1 MFIPLC
7 ITVYELVALTLST
20 TIKIKKYITISRK
33 NNKSRK
39 KGMIIEMDLNQ
50 PLAYRMRPKT
60 LEDYVGQEHI
70 LGKDKILYRTIKA
83 DRLSS
88 IILWGPPGCGKT
100 SLARVISNTTKYK
113 FTRINA
119 VTSGIGDIKKAIE
132 EASNLLLNPSGK
144 CILFIDEIHRFNKL
158 QQDALLPYVENGTV
172 ILIGATTE
180 NPYFEVNKALISRS
194 MVCKLNPLI
203 EDDIYKILKK
213 SLVSEEGLA
222 SYNIKIEDETLRK
235 IAEVSNGDVR
245 TALNGL
251 EIAVLTT
258 NMDSDGFIHITNE
271 IAADCI
277 QRRKAVFDKNG
288 DSHYDNISAFIK
300 SMRGSDPDATVFYLA
315 RAIDGGE
322 EPMFLARRIV
332 IASSEDVGLAD
343 PNALVVATS
352 AMQAV
357 NMVGMPEARII
368 LSEAAL
374 YVARAK
380 KSNASYMAINKALED
395 VKTKDTGEIPMH
407 IRNAPAEGM
416 SEFGYHEGYKY
427 PHDYPGHYV
436 EQQYLPDKMVGT
448 KYLGEI

>member
-1 MFIPLC
+1 
-7 ITVYELVALTLST
+7 
-20 TIKIKKYITISRK
+20 
-33 NNKSRK
+33 
-39 KGMIIEMDLNQ
+39 MDLSK

-60 LEDYVGQEHI
+60 LDEYVGQEHI

-100 SLARVISNTTKYK
+100 SLARVISETTKYK
-113 FTRINA
+113 FKRINA
-119 VTSGIGDIKKAIE
+119 VTAGVGDIKDAVA
-132 EASNLLLNPSGK
+132 EASNLMLNPSGK

-158 QQDALLPYVENGTV
+158 QQDALLPYVENGTI

-194 MVCKLNPLI
+194 MVVKLEPLTV
-203 EDDIYKILKK
+203 DNIYEVLKRA
-213 SLVSEEGLA
+213 LVEEEGLG
-222 SYNIKIEDETLRK
+222 SYKIKIEDETLRK

-251 EIAVLTT
+251 EVAVLTT
-258 NMDSDGFIHITNE
+258 KMNEEGVIEITPQ
-271 IAADCI
+271 IAADSV
-277 QRRKAVFDKNG
+277 QNRKAIFDKNG

-300 SMRGSDPDATVFYLA
+300 SMRGTDPDAAVFYLA
-315 RAIDGGE
+315 RALNGGE
-322 EPMFLARRIV
+322 DPMFLARRIV
-332 IASSEDVGLAD
+332 ICASEDVGMAN
-343 PNALVVATS
+343 PNALVVANA

-357 NMVGMPEARII
+357 HMVGMPEARII
-368 LSEAAL
+368 LSEAAI
-374 YVARAK
+374 YVATSP
-380 KSNASYMAINKALED
+380 KSNAAYVAINKALED

-416 SEFGYHEGYKY
+416 EQFGYHDGYKY

-436 EQQYLPDKMVGT
+436 EQQYLPDRMLGT
-448 KYLGEI
+448 TYYKKDDTVK

>member
-1 MFIPLC
+1 
-7 ITVYELVALTLST
+7 
-20 TIKIKKYITISRK
+20 
-33 NNKSRK
+33 
-39 KGMIIEMDLNQ
+39 MDLNK
-50 PLAYRMRPKT
+50 PLAFRMSPKT

-113 FTRINA
+113 FTKINA
-119 VTSGIGDIKKAIE
+119 VTAGIGDIKNAIE
-132 EASNLLLNPSGK
+132 EAKNTFLNPTGR

-194 MVCKLNPLI
+194 MIFKLNPLTVQNVY
-203 EDDIYKILKK
+203 DVLKK
-213 SLVSEEGLA
+213 SLISEEGLG
-222 SYNIKIEDETLRK
+222 SYKINIEDETLMK
-235 IAEVSNGDVR
+235 IAETSNGDVR

-251 EIAVLTT
+251 EVAVLSTK
-258 NMDSDGFIHITNE
+258 MDEYGVINITNE
-271 IAADCI
+271 IAKECV
-277 QRRKAVFDKNG
+277 QTRKAIFDKNG

-300 SMRGSDPDATVFYLA
+300 SMRGSDADATVFYLA
-315 RAIDGGE
+315 RALNGGE
-322 EPMFLARRIV
+322 DPMFLARRIV
-332 IASSEDVGLAD
+332 IAASEEVGLAN

-352 AMQAV
+352 AMEAV
-357 NMVGMPEARII
+357 HMVGMPEARII
-368 LSEAAL
+368 LSQAAL
-374 YVARAK
+374 YVANSK
-380 KSNASYMAINKALED
+380 KSNASYLAINKALED
-395 VKTKDTGEIPMH
+395 VSSKDTGEVPMH
-407 IRNAPAEGM
+407 IRNAPIEGM
-416 SEFGYHEGYKY
+416 KKDGYGVEYKY

-448 KYLGEI
+448 KYFIKDENCE